1 MVAWVLCMV
10 LVRRAAV
17 TIHHYLCPQKTAAA
31 AAGAL
36 QLTTLISR
44 FKFLMRSQNPAGYC
58 PVPRCPDRHARAAAG
73 AARVLTIADVRSMQ
87 TEQLLHDYIMNML

>member
-44 FKFLMRSQNPAGYC
+44 FKFLM
-58 PVPRCPDRHARAAAG
+58 PRCPDRHAHAAAG
-73 AARVLTIADVRSMQ
+73 AARVLLP
-87 TEQLLHDYIMNML
+87 EQLLHDYIMKI